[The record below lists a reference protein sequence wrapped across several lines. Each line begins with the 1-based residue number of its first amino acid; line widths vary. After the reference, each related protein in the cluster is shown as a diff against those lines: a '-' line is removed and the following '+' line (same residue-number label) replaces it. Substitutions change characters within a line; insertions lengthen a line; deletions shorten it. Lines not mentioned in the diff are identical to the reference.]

1 MVSFMYAV
9 NSGSNWPCS
18 GIDMAR
24 STRGSTL
31 TGPGPISSR
40 GLGFNSSKVWLAGGM
55 LGMLVRGAI
64 ADYRVDGRSR

>member
-1 MVSFMYAV
+1 
-9 NSGSNWPCS
+9 
-18 GIDMAR
+18 MAR

-55 LGMLVRGAI
+55 LGMLVRGAV
-64 ADYRVDGRSR
+64 ADYRDGRAQPLSFPPDTRDST